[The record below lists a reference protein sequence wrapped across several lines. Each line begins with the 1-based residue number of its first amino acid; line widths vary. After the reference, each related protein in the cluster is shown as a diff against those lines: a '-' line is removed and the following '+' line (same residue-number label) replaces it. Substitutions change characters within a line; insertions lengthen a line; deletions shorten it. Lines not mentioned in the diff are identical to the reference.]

1 MSEAPKETVGD
12 GFRALWNLG
21 YRHLVPIVPHNGV
34 LSPRS
39 HLAKRKGDVR
49 GKAPGLRGS
58 DGEWYGLKGWQ
69 TATPTEADLATW
81 QSMGA
86 GVGLRLGLQ
95 HDGTYLFAVDADTLD
110 RKSAEIVASQVQAR
124 FGPVPVRIGRSPKA
138 LYLVRCREALPYRSL
153 VFEHG
158 VVEVLGEGKQC
169 VIVGVHPVTLL
180 PYRIT
185 RPATGGLPP
194 LAGLPMQ
201 DAAEID
207 GLLADLSGVLPK
219 PERVYGEHGM
229 TDRASVDQERLKGD
243 LELVRKAVEA
253 IPNRYPADGYAWWV
267 KLAAAIRGACQED
280 DSLGL
285 ELFEEFSERADMG
298 GADAAESATRVYR
311 SINAPFAVGASLLFE
326 WAEERSEGR
335 FSRSDLWFDDDAA
348 AEVKKE
354 FGAGA
359 EGTNCFLEGPR
370 PKLMLERFDDVA
382 DLALTATTKPLVR
395 GLLDWGTMSVLYG
408 ESNAGKTFATMDIA
422 YHVAAGRD
430 WGGLKVTQAP
440 VLYGAAEGGG
450 GATKRAAALRAKY
463 GPCAAFHFLRYPVNL
478 LDPAADLGPLIAL
491 AQGIEGLGLVV
502 LDTLARVMAGGD
514 ENSNVDMGTLVRHV
528 DAIRA
533 ATGAHVL
540 IVHHTGKDLARGARG
555 HSSLR
560 AATDTE
566 IEVTPG
572 RLAVTK
578 QRDLDREFVT
588 GFDLEPVVLGVSAD
602 GDPVSSCTVVLKAA
616 GPAVAGVAAGI
627 DEARQ
632 AEVLDVL
639 RGHVW
644 REDAQS
650 PDWVGRPIAGVLDM
664 PLGTTQD
671 KKAVS
676 AVVAQWIAS
685 GVLERQ
691 TRGDKLRRPRVY
703 VTVKASVFD

>member
-69 TATPTEADLATW
+69 TATPTEADLSTW

-95 HDGTYLFAVDADTLD
+95 HDGTHLFAVDADTLD

-124 FGPVPVRIGRSPKA
+124 FGLVPVRIGRSPKA
-138 LYLVRCREALPYRSL
+138 LYLIRCGGPLPYRSL

-169 VIVGVHPVTLL
+169 VIVGIHPVTLL

-185 RPATGGLPP
+185 RPSTGGLPP
-194 LAGLPMQ
+194 LAGLPIQ

-267 KLAAAIRGACQED
+267 KLAAAVRGACQED
-280 DSLGL
+280 DGLGL
-285 ELFEEFSERADMG
+285 ELFEEFTARAELG
-298 GADAAESATRVYR
+298 EDAAESATRVYR

-335 FSRSDLWFDDDAA
+335 FSRSDLWFDGDAA
-348 AEVKKE
+348 DRVQKE
-354 FGAGA
+354 FGAEGQ
-359 EGTNCFLEGPR
+359 GTNRFLEGP
-370 PKLMLERFDDVA
+370 KQRFTFEPLDQVA
-382 DLALTATTKPLVR
+382 ETALTMTAAPLVK
-395 GLLDWGTMSVLYG
+395 GLLDQGAMSILYG
-408 ESNAGKTFATMDIA
+408 ESNVGKTFVATDLARAI
-422 YHVAAGRD
+422 AAGAP
-430 WGGLKVTQAP
+430 WGGMRTTP
-440 VLYGAAEGGG
+440 VRVVYVAAEGGH
-450 GATKRAAALRAKY
+450 GARKRAAALFAKY
-463 GPCAAFHFLRYPVNL
+463 GSTPDFLFLLFPVNL
-478 LDPAADLGPLIAL
+478 LDPAADIGPLIEAL
-491 AQGIEGLGLVV
+491 RGAGGVGLVV
-502 LDTLARVMAGGD
+502 LDTLSRIMAGGD
-514 ENSNVDMGTLVRHV
+514 ENSSVDMGALVRHL

-533 ATGAHVL
+533 AVSCHVL
-540 IVHHTGKDLARGARG
+540 VVHHTGKDTARGARG
-555 HSSLR
+555 HSLLR

-566 IEVTPG
+566 IEVSEG
-572 RLAVTK
+572 RIAVTK
-578 QRDLDREFVT
+578 QRDLDKTWVS
-588 GFDLEPVVLGVSAD
+588 GFDLNVVTLGVDSD
-602 GDPVSSCTVVLKAA
+602 GDPVTSCTVSLRDAAKPAAPDSDKARALALVREGEWKRDSRAGESWVGVPVGVALGIRTDEAA
-616 GPAVAGVAAGI
+616 GRQRVSDIVADWLEDGT
-627 DEARQ
+627 
-632 AEVLDVL
+632 L
-639 RGHVW
+639 RVVW
-644 REDAQS
+644 RSDQHRNKRA
-650 PDWVGRPIAGVLDM
+650 
-664 PLGTTQD
+664 
-671 KKAVS
+671 
-676 AVVAQWIAS
+676 
-685 GVLERQ
+685 
-691 TRGDKLRRPRVY
+691 Y
-703 VTVKASVFD
+703 VTVSAASPDVFG